1 MNPLIHHTAPL
12 PAMSRRRF
20 LAATGGLGAGLLLAG
35 CSSGT
40 QATASSTTALPVDR
54 IASSA
59 PQVAATE
66 SARRTA
72 GQRTVDVAL
81 DARVGPV
88 DIGGRTVT
96 TWTYGGALPGKE
108 IRVTAGDLLKARL
121 TNHLPD
127 PTTIHWHGIALRNDM
142 DGVPVLTQPEIAP
155 GAAFDYAFT
164 VPHPG
169 TYMFHPHVGPQLDR
183 GLYGALIVDDPAE
196 PGGYDQ
202 ELVVVFDDWIDGTG
216 RNPDQVLAD
225 LKANGMGSMG
235 GMSGMARSD
244 LLGGDAGDVTYPYFL
259 ANGRTATAP
268 TSFRAKPGHRIR
280 LRMIN
285 IGGDT
290 AFRVG
295 VPGSP
300 LTITHTDG
308 FPVTPAKTDA
318 VLLGMGERVDAVLT
332 MPSTPTPLLGI
343 AEGKN
348 GTAQVVLQ
356 PGTGTAP
363 DVAAAATALTSRPA
377 IIVNALTAT
386 DPVRLAPRT
395 PDVVHNLTL
404 EGPGQGYTWTMNGQ
418 TYDPDKGLP
427 VRSGQR
433 VRLRMTNTT
442 TMFHPMHL
450 HGHTFQVVTPA
461 GAGPRKDTV
470 NVLPGKTVEVDFDAD
485 NPGQWLTHCHNI
497 YHGESGMMTV
507 VSYLP

>member
-1 MNPLIHHTAPL
+1 MT
-12 PAMSRRRF
+12 RRRF
-20 LAATGGLGAGLLLAG
+20 LTATGGLGAGLLLAG
-35 CSSGT
+35 CSSGSPA
-40 QATASSTTALPVDR
+40 ATSSTTALPVDR

-66 SARRTA
+66 TARRTA
-72 GQRTVDVAL
+72 GQRTVDLAL

-121 TNHLPD
+121 TNNLPQ

-142 DGVPVLTQPEIAP
+142 DGVPVLNQPEIAP
-155 GAAFDYAFT
+155 GAAFDYGFT

-169 TYMFHPHVGPQLDR
+169 TYMFHPHVGTQLDR

-196 PGGYDQ
+196 PGGYDH
-202 ELVVVFDDWIDGTG
+202 ELVVVFDDWVDGTG
-216 RNPDQVLAD
+216 RSPDQVLTD
-225 LKANGMGSMG
+225 LKANGMGGGTGGMSGMS

-244 LLGGDAGDVTYPYFL
+244 LLGGDAGDVTYPHYL
-259 ANGRTATAP
+259 ANGRTAAAP
-268 TSFRAKPGHRIR
+268 TSFRARPGQRIR
-280 LRMIN
+280 LRLIN

-300 LTITHTDG
+300 VTITHTDG
-308 FPVTPAKTDA
+308 YPVTPTAADA
-318 VLLGMGERVDAVLT
+318 VLLGMGERVDAILT
-332 MPSTPTPLLGI
+332 MPSSPVPLLGI

-348 GTAQVVLQ
+348 ASAQVVLQ
-356 PGTGTAP
+356 PGGGRAP
-363 DVAAAATALTSRPA
+363 DVGAATTALSGRPA
-377 IIVNALTAT
+377 ILVNGLAAT
-386 DPVRLAPRT
+386 DAVRLAPRD
-395 PDVVHNLTL
+395 PDVTHTLTL
-404 EGPGQGYTWTMNGQ
+404 EGPGPGYAWTMNGQ

-450 HGHTFQVVTPA
+450 HGHTFQVVTPD

-470 NVLPGKTVEVDFDAD
+470 NVLPGRTVEVDFDAD
-485 NPGQWLTHCHNI
+485 NPGQWLTHCHNV